1 MKRTGAKA
9 IPEFQTLEEERKY
22 WETRGPL
29 AEGHKGRVNKPKLGQ
44 KRSSF
49 LAVRLTGEELTRL
62 RDIAARQGIGPSTFA
77 RLVLTA
83 AIEHQG
89 KLPKRVA
96 LDELREVLEA
106 NLPQPIKEK
115 AEALARAAAIGD
127 PDDPA
132 LLIFDASQREALE
145 EFTLSFLSSVFAMAG
160 VQIIT
165 PGSKNYQEVRE
176 IVKAQ
181 T

>member
-1 MKRTGAKA
+1 MERTGAKV

-29 AEGHKGRVNKPKLGQ
+29 AEGHKGRVNKPKPGQ

-49 LAVRLTGEELTRL
+49 LAVRLTGGELTRL
-62 RDIAARQGIGPSTFA
+62 RDIASKQGLGTSTFA
-77 RLVLTA
+77 RLVLAA
-83 AIEHQG
+83 AIEKGSQ
-89 KLPKRVA
+89 LPKRVT

-115 AEALARAAAIGD
+115 AEALAKAAAIGN
-127 PDDPA
+127 PDEPA
-132 LLIFDASQREALE
+132 LLIIDASQREAWE
-145 EFTLSFLSSVFAMAG
+145 DFTLSFLSSVFAMAG
-160 VQIIT
+160 VQIVT